1 MWYAQWFRNFQIK
14 CNMYIV
20 VKLALY
26 NIISYRGAYISI
38 KLSFILSSVP
48 MVWVCFICCVFFQWL
63 YVQHVQPDWDGTLPD
78 LGTRADQY
86 FRENGGCTNCPIQM
100 SWDRRL
106 CMDVLTER
114 RLSCVQFCGNCF
126 VCSRKGKKNC
136 NLVSYEL
143 FWTVWEDHSRYRY

>member
-1 MWYAQWFRNFQIK
+1 MQHVHCSK
-14 CNMYIV
+14 
-20 VKLALY
+20 
-26 NIISYRGAYISI
+26 ISI
-38 KLSFILSSVP
+38 IQYYFLPWSIYFYKIKFYLI
-48 MVWVCFICCVFFQWL
+48 ICPNGLGLLYLLPFFQWL

-143 FWTVWEDHSRYRY
+143 F